1 VRTERYKYV
10 EYSTGDRELY
20 DLRRDPD
27 ELVSVHAD
35 PSYARSLA
43 ALQRELKRLR
53 RCRGGDC
60 RRDAGGIPS
69 PGGGADR

>member
-1 VRTERYKYV
+1 VRTDRYKYV

-27 ELVSVHAD
+27 ELASVHAD
-35 PSYARSLA
+35 LRYARTMA

-53 RCRGGDC
+53 RCSGEAC

-69 PGGGADR
+69 PGGDINR